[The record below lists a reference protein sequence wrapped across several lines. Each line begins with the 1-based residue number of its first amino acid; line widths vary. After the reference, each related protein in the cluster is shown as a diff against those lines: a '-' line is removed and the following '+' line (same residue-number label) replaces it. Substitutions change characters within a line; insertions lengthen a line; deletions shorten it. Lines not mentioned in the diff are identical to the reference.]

1 VTGGVGVVEFKVTV
15 AFEGTRVMNVKVEVL
30 VNVLVISM
38 KSASRLAV
46 DLGGPEGSNVQGWI

>member
-1 VTGGVGVVEFKVTV
+1 
-15 AFEGTRVMNVKVEVL
+15 